1 MVIFF
6 WGGAVPKRI
15 KTHYSCIML
24 GAKLGDDTI
33 VVYEIILCS
42 YFQFS
47 LYSLS
52 VFIGYL
58 EERLRKCHY

>member
-1 MVIFF
+1 MLTFF
-6 WGGAVPKRI
+6 MGVPKRI
-15 KTHYSCIML
+15 KTQYSCIML

-52 VFIGYL
+52 VFVGCL